1 MGNQEVLVESSDLFK
16 VMLEGYYLEFKI
28 QEIYLFNIIFFVV
41 RFIFYYLYGC
51 DLFCD
56 VLGSVFKGDK
66 FDEVLCNL
74 FDVVVLSYRYMFSS
88 VVEFLFCRLI
98 NVFFLENVCYVFYF
112 VLTYD
117 FLEFIVRCV
126 KLMFSL
132 FSVVRKV
139 SGFQNFLIGLDVENF
154 MNVLFDFLL
163 ERIY

>member
-1 MGNQEVLVESSDLFK
+1 M
-16 VMLEGYYLEFKI
+16 
-28 QEIYLFNIIFFVV
+28 FNIIFFVV

-56 VLGSVFKGDK
+56 VLGLVFKGDK

-98 NVFFLENVCYVFYF
+98 DVFFLENVCYVFYF

-139 SGFQNFLIGLDVENF
+139 SGF
-154 MNVLFDFLL
+154 
-163 ERIY
+163 